1 MPVDAFAY
9 ILLMNRLEAVFWV
22 ILIFVLYIRDV
33 RKFELHVKYRERGH
47 IIDWK
52 SLTAGVVDRFTG
64 VFFKETPY
72 WKMIFV

>member
-47 IIDWK
+47 IID
-52 SLTAGVVDRFTG
+52 
-64 VFFKETPY
+64 
-72 WKMIFV
+72 